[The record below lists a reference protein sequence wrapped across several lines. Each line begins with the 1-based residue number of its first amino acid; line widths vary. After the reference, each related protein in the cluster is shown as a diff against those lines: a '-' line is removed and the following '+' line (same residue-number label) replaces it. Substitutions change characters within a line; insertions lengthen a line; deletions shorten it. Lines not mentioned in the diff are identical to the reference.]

1 MGGVPDGVP
10 QVWKKYRKP
19 PKSAVK
25 TPKKWKSPHLTTGPW
40 GAVVKNCHVFFACQ
54 APWNKGLKTALIL
67 FQLSPWCWLFDGSS
81 KEFFACTKI
90 FLIFPQN
97 LHQKFFVLAPQIFEK
112 LKNSWKTC
120 FSCLSLGFGFF
131 PFLSFFSH
139 FFGSYPIKTSV
150 ARTSRGSTPPPPVG
164 CQPKLP
170 ARFESDAQQSSVH
183 QLQLEMGT
191 PPMQMQML
199 SSLKVKPH
207 SNPTDCQFEHREQFK
222 IIASCSLGK

>member
-150 ARTSRGSTPPPPVG
+150 ARTSRGSTPPPP
-164 CQPKLP
+164 Q
-170 ARFESDAQQSSVH
+170 
-183 QLQLEMGT
+183 
-191 PPMQMQML
+191 
-199 SSLKVKPH
+199 
-207 SNPTDCQFEHREQFK
+207 
-222 IIASCSLGK
+222 